1 MVVGATGRGGDHEEQ
16 PGRLAILSAVL
27 DTGAADADGYR
38 RGAYC
43 RTLGMGQGD
52 ALFKAGVVQLFPGP
66 QVLDE
71 LLLVADLALRREQAG
86 HLGEDLL
93 LARGL

>member
-1 MVVGATGRGGDHEEQ
+1 
-16 PGRLAILSAVL
+16 
-27 DTGAADADGYR
+27 
-38 RGAYC
+38 
-43 RTLGMGQGD
+43 MGQGN

-71 LLLVADLALRREQAG
+71 LLLVADLALRREQTG

-93 LARGL
+93 LSRGL

>member
-1 MVVGATGRGGDHEEQ
+1 
-16 PGRLAILSAVL
+16 
-27 DTGAADADGYR
+27 
-38 RGAYC
+38 
-43 RTLGMGQGD
+43 MGQGD
-52 ALFKAGVVQLFPGP
+52 ALFKAGVVQLFAGP
-66 QVLDE
+66 QILDE